1 MSATRVPLEPP
12 AGRKARE
19 TYETL
24 VRATRESLAKSGSFS
39 ADDVAARAN
48 MATATFYAY
57 FSSKDDALAAA
68 FDQVLEE
75 NNAGVAEALA
85 IERLLD
91 EGLNTTVRN
100 ALVAAIDGFRDNA
113 LLFRAALARLSAS
126 KTIRDVYRAREREG
140 VEIIKRFLDLATSAG
155 RIQAVDRDALATSLV
170 VVLQGLN
177 NPLLLHRTD
186 DDPVV
191 DQLVAMVEGLLS

>member
-1 MSATRVPLEPP
+1 MSATRVPLKPP

-19 TYETL
+19 TYDTL
-24 VRATRESLAKSGSFS
+24 VRATRDELAKTGSF
-39 ADDVAARAN
+39 VAEEVATRAG

-68 FDQVLEE
+68 FDQVLDE
-75 NNAGVAEALA
+75 NNQRVAEALA

-91 EGLNTTVRN
+91 DGLEAVVRK
-100 ALVAAIDGFRDNA
+100 ALTAAIDGFRDNA
-113 LLFRAALARLSAS
+113 LLFRAAVARVPAS
-126 KTIRDVYRAREREG
+126 KTLRDVYRQREREG
-140 VEIIKRFLDLATSAG
+140 LEVITRFLDLATSAG
-155 RIQAVDRDALATSLV
+155 RIQAADRDTLATTLI

-177 NPLLLHRTD
+177 NPLVLHRRD

-191 DQLVAMVEGLLS
+191 DQLVTMVEGLLS